1 MRAPD
6 ANDGGSA
13 TAEFAIVVPA
23 ILVVLG
29 VILAAM
35 GMGRDSIAYT
45 SLANQAARS
54 IARGEDVSTVRA
66 RIERFAPHAQLTID
80 QSSEVCVTVTSST
93 PPRQWWN
100 GARPS
105 GFACAPREA

>member
-1 MRAPD
+1 MTALG

-54 IARGEDVSTVRA
+54 IARGEDVSTVRE
-66 RIERFAPHAQLTID
+66 RIERIAPHAQLTVD
-80 QSSEVCVTVTSST
+80 QSSDVCVTVTSLT

-100 GARPS
+100 AAHPA